1 MNRSALERAVARATG
16 ESRRTI
22 RRYGFSLASDD
33 FPSTMAPAH
42 LGLDCPGCGAG
53 LPLHHTRPELP
64 EFAECPNCDAVYPY
78 EPEEVYLAETVD
90 EVTAACA

>member
-22 RRYGFSLASDD
+22 RRYGFSVVPDD
-33 FPSTMAPAH
+33 PPSIIAPAH

-53 LPLHHTRPELP
+53 ISLHDTHPKLP
-64 EFAECPNCDAVYPY
+64 EFAECPRCDAVYPY
-78 EPEEVYLAETVD
+78 EFEELYLAETSD
-90 EVTAACA
+90 EIVAACA